1 MRSPAPED
9 DPEYLAQYVAQSQQ
23 IMRELQ
29 AARSAIQRVEGR
41 AASDDGLVEASADG
55 QGGLT
60 RLRIDPRALRLGE
73 AALGEKVTAVLRAAQ
88 EDAGR
93 QAKEIADEV
102 GERAAALQEPLDEM
116 FVRQRVEQA
125 ARDLL

>member
-73 AALGEKVTAVLRAAQ
+73 VALGEKVTAVLRAAQ